1 MARKNLFSTEP
12 PVIAKDTVT
21 PKPFARPNS
30 MSNPLSLMRDE
41 LRSMVREV
49 RADLI
54 DGSAYTDRIPGADP
68 ELDKLIESIKQ
79 HGQLVP
85 ALLRPSPNAP
95 KRFEIVYGRRR
106 LAAVRE
112 LDIPL
117 RAVIQ
122 ELDDTDALIAQ
133 GAENNERL
141 DPSFIEKALFAAQ
154 LAQSGSYTQE
164 QIAEIVCTTQPT
176 VSLMIRIVK
185 VLGPELIHEIG
196 PCHDLGRRPW
206 AALVDLVSKVSVKG
220 DIASRVTIKAE
231 TDQERF
237 DSLVAQVEVLSQN
250 ITSEGGEK
258 GSEIASGEPKATEAP
273 SSEPGSNGWRRKFSL
288 GAPGLG
294 PVVFER
300 NTKALG
306 IKFNRSEETSDFDR
320 WLEGN
325 VEEVLETI
333 KAKWQEAQISAQND

>member
-12 PVIAKDTVT
+12 TVIAKDAVT

-68 ELDKLIESIKQ
+68 ELDRLIESIKQ

-141 DPSFIEKALFAAQ
+141 DPSFIEKALFATQ
-154 LAQSGSYTQE
+154 LVMTGSYTQT
-164 QIAEIVCTTQPT
+164 QIAEIISTEQAVI
-176 VSLMIRIVK
+176 SRMIKAVK
-185 VLGPELIHEIG
+185 VLGQDLISEIG
-196 PCHDLGRRPW
+196 PCHDIGRRPW
-206 AALVDLVSKVSVKG
+206 LALADAVTELNLTADDLGKLELSG
-220 DIASRVTIKAE
+220 Q
-231 TDQERF
+231 TDQQRF
-237 DSLVAQVEVLSQN
+237 DNLMAQVEALLTRKQ
-250 ITSEGGEK
+250 EL
-258 GSEIASGEPKATEAP
+258 SEIPASKRPD
-273 SSEPGSNGWRRKFSL
+273 NRRRTFSL
-288 GAPGLG
+288 GAEGLG
-294 PVVFER
+294 SVIFARTGTALELKFKR
-300 NTKALG
+300 N
-306 IKFNRSEETSDFDR
+306 EETSDFDR

-333 KAKWQEAQISAQND
+333 KAKWQEAQALAQEQ

>member
-1 MARKNLFSTEP
+1 MARKNLFPTEP
-12 PVIAKDTVT
+12 VQMSPDFVK

-41 LRSMVREV
+41 MRSMVREV

-54 DGSAYTDRIPGADP
+54 DGSTYTDRIPGADP

-85 ALLRPSPNAP
+85 ALLRPSPTIP

-122 ELDDTDALIAQ
+122 ELDDADALIAQ

-154 LAQSGSYTQE
+154 LAQSGSYNQE
-164 QIAEIVCTTQPT
+164 QIAEIVNTAQSI
-176 VSLMIRIVK
+176 VSKMIRIVK
-185 VLGPELIHEIG
+185 ALGPQLIYQIG
-196 PCHDLGRRPW
+196 PCHEVGRRPW
-206 AALVDLVSKVSVKG
+206 VAIIDTLSEAGVTG
-220 DIASRVTIKAE
+220 DIASRVTIAGE

-237 DSLVAQVEVLSQN
+237 DSLAAQVEALSKRVASD
-250 ITSEGGEK
+250 IDPR
-258 GSEIASGEPKATEAP
+258 SGEMAP
-273 SSEPGSNGWRRKFSL
+273 SEQRPEAWRRKFSPA
-288 GAPGLG
+288 APGLG
-294 PVVFER
+294 LVIFER

-306 IKFNRSEETSDFDR
+306 LKFNRSEETSDFDR

-325 VEEVLETI
+325 VEEIIETI
-333 KAKWQEAQISAQND
+333 KTKWQEAQASAQEQ